1 MEEQTRQDNP
11 AQANTGS
18 LAAAV
23 TPDSAATTTAA
34 TVEAESGKQDACGVG
49 NGAAP
54 TTASPRAARK
64 GGDKVDRMGT
74 GSIPKLIVEFAIP
87 SILGM
92 LVNGAYNIIDSIF
105 MGQAVGSIGLS
116 TATTAMPLMT
126 LFMALAMLV
135 GNGGN
140 ALAALR
146 MGQGDRGAAERCLGN
161 TVTLGVIIWI
171 VVIALTQTPVFM
183 DAVLSISG
191 ATELDWDY
199 SHSFI
204 QILAVGFLFQII
216 GAGVNNFIRTAGAP
230 TRALVTMIVGA
241 VFCTLFNFLFVIVLG
256 WGVAGS
262 AWATVWGQFASCL
275 CVLWY
280 FLFTKSCPIKLRLSQ
295 MRPDWGT
302 IRRILA
308 LGFASFVMQ
317 MGMAVVN
324 LVLNNLLNMYG
335 AMTPIGAEG
344 AKASI
349 GVVGRIA
356 MFTVLPLIGV
366 AIAIQPLEGYN
377 YGARLFD
384 RVRKT
389 LWDGVIG
396 ATAIAI
402 LGFALVHIFPV
413 QIISFFGITDPNLR
427 DFTIF
432 ALQIQLMM
440 LPFVGF
446 QIVVSNYFQATGQ
459 PIKSIFLSLTR
470 QILFLIPLYI
480 VLPILLP
487 VWFPQYT
494 GLDALYFAVPVAD
507 FLAIF
512 TALVF
517 ILVERKR
524 LHKLESGELEVR
536 I

>member
-1 MEEQTRQDNP
+1 MEQH
-11 AQANTGS
+11 
-18 LAAAV
+18 
-23 TPDSAATTTAA
+23 
-34 TVEAESGKQDACGVG
+34 QDALDAQDETMKGPGSVG

-54 TTASPRAARK
+54 ETASPRAARK
-64 GGDKVDRMGT
+64 GDKVDRMGT

-105 MGQAVGSIGLS
+105 MGQAVGEIGLS

-146 MGQGDRGAAERCLGN
+146 MGEGDRQAAQRCLGN
-161 TVTLGVIIWI
+161 TITLGIII
-171 VVIALTQTPVFM
+171 SVLVLVFTQIPPLMDVVLG
-183 DAVLSISG
+183 ISG
-191 ATELDWDY
+191 ATELDWEY
-199 SHSFI
+199 SRLFI
-204 QILAVGFLFQII
+204 QILGAGFILQIVGT
-216 GAGVNNFIRTAGAP
+216 GVNNFIRTAGAP
-230 TRALVTMIVGA
+230 TRALVTMVVGA
-241 VFCTLFNFLFVIVLG
+241 VFCTIFNFLFVMVLG

-262 AWATVWGQFASCL
+262 ALATLVGQLASCV

-280 FLFTKSCPIKLRLSQ
+280 FIFTKNCPMHLHVREL
-295 MRPDWGT
+295 RPDGET

-324 LVLNNLLNMYG
+324 LVLNNMLNMYG

-377 YGARLFD
+377 YGARLFK
-384 RVRKT
+384 RVRTT

-396 ATAIAI
+396 ATAIAV
-402 LGFALVHIFPV
+402 LGFALVHLFPV

-432 ALQIQLMM
+432 ALQVQLMM

-480 VLPILLP
+480 ALPIFLP

-517 ILVERKR
+517 ILIERGR
-524 LHKLESGELEVR
+524 LHKLETGEIEAKY
-536 I
+536 

>member
-1 MEEQTRQDNP
+1 MEQ
-11 AQANTGS
+11 
-18 LAAAV
+18 
-23 TPDSAATTTAA
+23 
-34 TVEAESGKQDACGVG
+34 QDAMDTQHPDNESRAVG
-49 NGAAP
+49 NGVAP
-54 TTASPRAARK
+54 ETASPRAARK

-105 MGQAVGSIGLS
+105 MGQAVGEIGLS

-146 MGQGDRGAAERCLGN
+146 MGEGDRGAANRCLGN
-161 TVTLGVIIWI
+161 TVTLGIIIAVVVII
-171 VVIALTQTPVFM
+171 LTQIPAFM
-183 DAVLSISG
+183 DVVLGFSG
-191 ATELDWDY
+191 ATALDWEY
-199 SHSFI
+199 SRIFI
-204 QILAVGFLFQII
+204 QILGAGFIFQII

-230 TRALVTMIVGA
+230 TRALVTMVVGA
-241 VFCTLFNFLFVIVLG
+241 VFCTLFNFLFVIVMG
-256 WGVAGS
+256 MGVAGS
-262 AWATVWGQFASCL
+262 ALATVCGQIVSCV

-280 FLFTKSCPIKLRLSQ
+280 FLFTKSCPMRLKLSE
-295 MRPDWGT
+295 MRPHADT

-317 MGMAVVN
+317 IGMAVVN
-324 LVLNNLLNMYG
+324 LVLNNLLNIYG
-335 AMTPIGAEG
+335 AQSVIGAEG

-377 YGARLFD
+377 YGARLFK
-384 RVRKT
+384 RVRTT

-396 ATAIAI
+396 ATAIAV
-402 LGFALVHIFPV
+402 LCWALVHIFPT
-413 QIISFFGITDPNLR
+413 QIITIFGITDPNLR

-480 VLPILLP
+480 ALPILLP
-487 VWFPQYT
+487 MWFPQYT

-524 LHKLESGELEVR
+524 LHKLEAGEIEVR

>member
-1 MEEQTRQDNP
+1 MEQHDALDAQHPDN
-11 AQANTGS
+11 
-18 LAAAV
+18 
-23 TPDSAATTTAA
+23 
-34 TVEAESGKQDACGVG
+34 ESHAVG

-54 TTASPRAARK
+54 ETASPRAARK

-105 MGQAVGSIGLS
+105 LGQAVGEIGLS

-146 MGQGDRGAAERCLGN
+146 MGQGDRGAAQRCLGN
-161 TVTLGVIIWI
+161 TITLGIVLAII
-171 VVIALTQTPVFM
+171 VFVFTQIPPLM
-183 DAVLSISG
+183 DAVLAISG
-191 ATELDWDY
+191 ATALDWEY
-199 SHSFI
+199 SRLFI
-204 QILAVGFLFQII
+204 QILGAGFIFQVI

-230 TRALVTMIVGA
+230 TRALVTMVIGA
-241 VFCTLFNFLFVIVLG
+241 VFCTIFNFLFVMILG

-262 AWATVWGQFASCL
+262 ALATLCGQFASCV
-275 CVLWY
+275 CVMWY
-280 FLFTKSCPIKLRLSQ
+280 FIFTKSCPMRLHVRE
-295 MRPDWGT
+295 MRPDMDT

-317 MGMAVVN
+317 IGMAVVN

-396 ATAIAI
+396 ATAIAV

-459 PIKSIFLSLTR
+459 PVKSIFLSLTR

-480 VLPILLP
+480 VLPMLLP

-524 LHKLESGELEVR
+524 LHKLEAGEIEVK

>member
-1 MEEQTRQDNP
+1 MDQKTDQQTELRPDAQQSIQDSPATEQQPGQNAAP
-11 AQANTGS
+11 APHS
-18 LAAAV
+18 
-23 TPDSAATTTAA
+23 
-34 TVEAESGKQDACGVG
+34 VG
-49 NGAAP
+49 DGAASQ
-54 TTASPRAARK
+54 TVSPRAARK

-74 GSIPKLIVEFAIP
+74 GSIPRLIVEFAVP

-105 MGQAVGSIGLS
+105 MGQAVGEIGLS

-161 TVTLGVIIWI
+161 TVTLGIAIAVLVIIF
-171 VVIALTQTPVFM
+171 TQIPPLM

-191 ATELDWDY
+191 ATPLDWEY
-199 SHSFI
+199 SRTFI
-204 QILAVGFLFQII
+204 QILGTGFIFQII
-216 GAGVNNFIRTAGAP
+216 GMGVNNFIRTAGAP
-230 TRALVTMIVGA
+230 TRALVTMVVGA

-262 AWATVWGQFASCL
+262 AWATVCGQLTSCV

-280 FLFTKSCPIKLRLSQ
+280 FLFTKSCPMKLTLSG
-295 MRPDWGT
+295 MRPEADT
-302 IRRILA
+302 VRRILA

-317 MGMAVVN
+317 IGMAVVN

-335 AMTPIGAEG
+335 ALSPIGAEG

-377 YGARLFD
+377 YGARLYK
-384 RVRKT
+384 RVRTT

-396 ATAIAI
+396 ATALAV
-402 LGFALVHIFPV
+402 LCWALVHLFPV
-413 QIISFFGITDPNLR
+413 QIISFFGITDLNLR

-470 QILFLIPLYI
+470 QILFLMPLYI
-480 VLPILLP
+480 VLPMLLP

-524 LHKLESGELEVR
+524 LHKLETGEIR
-536 I
+536 SNI

>member
-1 MEEQTRQDNP
+1 MGCAIIGCGKALPALEVTNDDLTALVDTSDEWITTR
-11 AQANTGS
+11 TGIKTRRICVDETNVD
-18 LAAAV
+18 LAEAAA
-23 TPDSAATTTAA
+23 
-34 TVEAESGKQDACGVG
+34 
-49 NGAAP
+49 
-54 TTASPRAARK
+54 RR
-64 GGDKVDRMGT
+64 
-74 GSIPKLIVEFAIP
+74 
-87 SILGM
+87 
-92 LVNGAYNIIDSIF
+92 
-105 MGQAVGSIGLS
+105 
-116 TATTAMPLMT
+116 
-126 LFMALAMLV
+126 ALA
-135 GNGGN
+135 
-140 ALAALR
+140 
-146 MGQGDRGAAERCLGN
+146 
-161 TVTLGVIIWI
+161 TL
-171 VVIALTQTPVFM
+171 
-183 DAVLSISG
+183 
-191 ATELDWDY
+191 
-199 SHSFI
+199 
-204 QILAVGFLFQII
+204 
-216 GAGVNNFIRTAGAP
+216 
-230 TRALVTMIVGA
+230 
-241 VFCTLFNFLFVIVLG
+241 C
-256 WGVAGS
+256 
-262 AWATVWGQFASCL
+262 GQFASCV
-275 CVLWY
+275 CVMWY
-280 FLFTKSCPIKLRLSQ
+280 FIFTKSCPMRLHVRE
-295 MRPDWGT
+295 MRPDMDT

-317 MGMAVVN
+317 IGMAVVN

-396 ATAIAI
+396 ATAIAV

-432 ALQIQLMM
+432 ALQVQLMM

-459 PIKSIFLSLTR
+459 PVKSIFLSLTR

-480 VLPILLP
+480 VLPMLLP

-524 LHKLESGELEVR
+524 LHKLETGEIEVK

>member
-1 MEEQTRQDNP
+1 MAQQDVSELQQNP
-11 AQANTGS
+11 QG
-18 LAAAV
+18 
-23 TPDSAATTTAA
+23 
-34 TVEAESGKQDACGVG
+34 DAPAVG

-54 TTASPRAARK
+54 KTASPRAARQ

-74 GSIPKLIVEFAIP
+74 GSIPKLMIEFAIP

-105 MGQAVGSIGLS
+105 MGQAVGEIGLS

-146 MGQGDRGAAERCLGN
+146 MGEGDRQAAQRCLGN
-161 TVTLGVIIWI
+161 TITLGIVIS
-171 VVIALTQTPVFM
+171 VVVLIFTQIPPLM
-183 DAVLSISG
+183 DVVLGISG
-191 ATELDWDY
+191 ATELDWEY
-199 SHSFI
+199 SRLFI
-204 QILAVGFLFQII
+204 QILGAGFILQII

-230 TRALVTMIVGA
+230 TRALVTMVVGA
-241 VFCTLFNFLFVIVLG
+241 VFCTIFNFLFVMVLG

-262 AWATVWGQFASCL
+262 ALATLCGQAASCV

-280 FLFTKSCPIKLRLSQ
+280 FIFTKSCPMHLHVREL
-295 MRPDWGT
+295 RPDGET

-317 MGMAVVN
+317 IGMAVVN

-335 AMTPIGAEG
+335 ALSPIGAEG

-377 YGARLFD
+377 FGARLFK

-389 LWDGVIG
+389 LWSGVIF
-396 ATAIAI
+396 ATVLAT
-402 LGFALVHIFPV
+402 LCWALVHLFPV

-432 ALQIQLMM
+432 ALQVQLMM

-470 QILFLIPLYI
+470 QILFLIPLY
-480 VLPILLP
+480 VALPIMLP

-517 ILVERKR
+517 ILVERRR
-524 LHKLESGELEVR
+524 LHKLETGEIQAR
-536 I
+536 Y

>member
-1 MEEQTRQDNP
+1 MDQKTDQQTELRPDEQQSIQDSP
-11 AQANTGS
+11 ATEQQPSQN
-18 LAAAV
+18 AAPA
-23 TPDSAATTTAA
+23 PHS
-34 TVEAESGKQDACGVG
+34 VG

-54 TTASPRAARK
+54 QTASPRAARK

-74 GSIPKLIVEFAIP
+74 GSIPRLIVEFAVP

-105 MGQAVGSIGLS
+105 MGQAVGEIGLS

-161 TVTLGVIIWI
+161 TVTLGIAIAALVIIF
-171 VVIALTQTPVFM
+171 TQIPPLM

-191 ATELDWDY
+191 ATPLDWEY
-199 SHSFI
+199 SRTFI
-204 QILAVGFLFQII
+204 QILGTGFIFQII
-216 GAGVNNFIRTAGAP
+216 GMGVNNFIRTAGAP
-230 TRALVTMIVGA
+230 TRALVTMVVGA

-262 AWATVWGQFASCL
+262 AWATVCGQLTSCV

-280 FLFTKSCPIKLRLSQ
+280 FLFTKSCPMKLTLSG
-295 MRPDWGT
+295 MRPEADT
-302 IRRILA
+302 VRRILA

-317 MGMAVVN
+317 IGMAVVN

-335 AMTPIGAEG
+335 ALSPIGAEG

-377 YGARLFD
+377 YGARLYK
-384 RVRKT
+384 RVRTT

-396 ATAIAI
+396 ATALAV
-402 LGFALVHIFPV
+402 LCWALVHLFPV
-413 QIISFFGITDPNLR
+413 QIISFFGITDLNLR

-470 QILFLIPLYI
+470 QILFLMPLYI
-480 VLPILLP
+480 VLPMLLP

-524 LHKLESGELEVR
+524 LHKLETGEIR
-536 I
+536 SNI